1 MMVILTNVRW
11 YLIVALIC
19 ISLIINYVEHLFMCR
34 PSVYLLWRSWGGL
47 PFDAESSTWSCFVI
61 LMMPIPP
68 AEKTPVAWLGKSYQA
83 KENSE
88 GWTRSCVQQS
98 LKVQRPEK
106 PVPWESVD
114 ENQVGRAQRME
125 AGAELVA
132 L

>member
-1 MMVILTNVRW
+1 MCL
-11 YLIVALIC
+11 LAIC
-19 ISLIINYVEHLFMCR
+19 LSSLEKLG
-34 PSVYLLWRSWGGL
+34 GGL

-61 LMMPIPP
+61 FMMPIPP